1 MRKWSMWLKKER
13 NYVVM
18 YGLLSNTPK
27 CRYISFMYSLICI
40 NLTATMTAMQSS
52 NKFKTALSINHN
64 SSSMKTHD
72 LSTLKV
78 MVITIYIP
86 NFTICTLFMLWNLE
100 MSRSVVDIDIDSLQM
115 SLKHL
120 ILVVGW
126 ISVWPSA
133 EPSH

>member
-1 MRKWSMWLKKER
+1 MVDVIKKER

-27 CRYISFMYSLICI
+27 CRYIFFMYSWICI
-40 NLTATMTAMQSS
+40 KLLQWQPQSS
-52 NKFKTALSINHN
+52 NIFKTALSRNHN

-86 NFTICTLFMLWNLE
+86 NFTICTLIMLWNLE

-126 ISVWPSA
+126 ISVWPST